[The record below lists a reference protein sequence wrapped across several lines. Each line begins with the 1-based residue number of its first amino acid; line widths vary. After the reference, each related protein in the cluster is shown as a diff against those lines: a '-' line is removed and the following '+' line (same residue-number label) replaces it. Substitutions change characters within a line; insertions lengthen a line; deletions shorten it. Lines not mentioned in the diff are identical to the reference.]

1 MHGQAASLHHQL
13 NSAYDFPFHVSYVH
27 YDLFSRIVK
36 RKYLPQQIRHWY
48 DGLILVGRS
57 VLNELGNPGTLQ
69 LQKVWLDLCVEHLES
84 NSCLQSYKN
93 LVGNKKETLKS
104 MQYTMYNS

>member
-93 LVGNKKETLKS
+93 LVGNKK
-104 MQYTMYNS
+104 